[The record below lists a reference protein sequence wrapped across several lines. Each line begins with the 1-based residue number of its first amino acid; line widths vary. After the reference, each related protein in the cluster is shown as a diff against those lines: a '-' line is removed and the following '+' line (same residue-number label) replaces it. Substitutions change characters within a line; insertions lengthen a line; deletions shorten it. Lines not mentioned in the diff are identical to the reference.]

1 MDRSVPE
8 DRCDGLHDF
17 IVGHELLLD
26 LGPTLA
32 AAALVTNYRKF
43 VYVNDFI
50 IYILLK
56 LYFCLF
62 HKNQISFSSDF
73 VTNYYQSN

>member
-32 AAALVTNYRKF
+32 AAALVTNY
-43 VYVNDFI
+43 
-50 IYILLK
+50 
-56 LYFCLF
+56 
-62 HKNQISFSSDF
+62 
-73 VTNYYQSN
+73 